1 MSTGFFGKDVHPD
14 MILSVTS
21 VSAPFRGTQ
30 LVYTLG
36 EREDAAPAVRPLSVG
51 SAIAKGVHLVSFLS
65 PFLPGSMDLH
75 TESRAL
81 SYHQT
86 SFSALLKQLWKS
98 DWAESR
104 DAAPFDVTF
113 EAAEDREALSEG
125 KLNPSTYYR
134 NHVATMV

>member
-1 MSTGFFGKDVHPD
+1 

-36 EREDAAPAVRPLSVG
+36 EREDAAPAVRLLSVG
-51 SAIAKGVHLVSFLS
+51 SAITKVVHLVSFLA
-65 PFLPGSMDLH
+65 PFLPGSIDLH

-81 SYHQT
+81 SYHHS
-86 SFSALLKQLWKS
+86 SFGALLKQLWKS

-125 KLNPSTYYR
+125 KLNSSTYYR
-134 NHVATMV
+134 SHVATMVCMLVLPTI